1 MCVTM
6 VIIYSK
12 TLEKKK
18 GVDDVTPRKSHSE
31 LTMNRGT
38 ALFSFASVEADRWRD
53 LGRRCGL
60 QQDER
65 SPNLENLWG
74 TLPEVRPRSPFWA
87 RESDPTNIPITDLI
101 RDLSLSD
108 VKAAYSPSAA
118 PPSKRQCRSHSLS
131 AWRPQGSRVWTP
143 VEKRRCHSGGSA
155 QRSSAGLPR
164 DSPTMQRSSSFSL
177 PARSNG
183 LPSALDFS
191 CFSFAGLQ
199 EPPKAL
205 SPSRE
210 LIIPAEPRYTSAS
223 CSPESMPELGR
234 RLGPGGLSR
243 SRSQPC
249 VLNDKKI
256 SMKRRRPGEGKES
269 RPSLDLTKMTQKLS
283 LRNFQSL
290 SWPGI
295 SGADSCLSS
304 EVPPSYSNTDLCGT
318 DLTPVCGLKA
328 NPEQKNGGGGGS
340 TDDFS
345 NEALDSDSVTSE
357 DLTDNAK
364 ESDAE
369 RDVSQLGGELDIEQ
383 IERN

>member
-1 MCVTM
+1 MCITM

-12 TLEKKK
+12 SLEKKK
-18 GVDDVTPRKSHSE
+18 GVDVTPSHSFIY
-31 LTMNRGT
+31 MFVPQHVDMANGDCMC
-38 ALFSFASVEADRWRD
+38 LFVTEADRWRD
-53 LGRRCGL
+53 LGQGCGL

-65 SPNLENLWG
+65 SPNLESL
-74 TLPEVRPRSPFWA
+74 PFWA

-101 RDLSLSD
+101 QDLSLSD
-108 VKAAYSPSAA
+108 VKATSSPSAA

-131 AWRPQGSRVWTP
+131 AWRPQGSRVWMP

-155 QRSSAGLPR
+155 QRGSAGLPGG
-164 DSPTMQRSSSFSL
+164 SPTMQRSSSFSL
-177 PARSNG
+177 PARSN
-183 LPSALDFS
+183 ALDFS

-205 SPSRE
+205 SLSRE
-210 LIIPAEPRYTSAS
+210 LIIPTEPRYSSAS
-223 CSPESMPELGR
+223 GSPESMPELGR
-234 RLGPGGLSR
+234 RLAPGGGLSR

-256 SMKRRRPGEGKES
+256 GMKRRRPGEGKES
-269 RPSLDLTKMTQKLS
+269 RPSLDLAKMTQKLS

-295 SGADSCLSS
+295 SGVDGCLSS
-304 EVPPSYSNTDLCGT
+304 EVPPSYCNTDLCGT
-318 DLTPVCGLKA
+318 DFTPVCDR
-328 NPEQKNGGGGGS
+328 NPDPEQKNGDGRGS
-340 TDDFS
+340 TDDLS

-364 ESDAE
+364 ESDTE

>member
-74 TLPEVRPRSPFWA
+74 TLPE
-87 RESDPTNIPITDLI
+87 
-101 RDLSLSD
+101 
-108 VKAAYSPSAA
+108 
-118 PPSKRQCRSHSLS
+118 
-131 AWRPQGSRVWTP
+131 GSRVWTP